1 MTSNKLL
8 SGFAILMTIQW
19 VSTLIVSNMGL
30 SFPAPLL
37 GMLMLTAMLL
47 TGVLKLEA
55 IEDISKLLIEKMAIM
70 FLPAGVSMIL
80 FLDILQAQIVPIG
93 LTLVITNLIIVL
105 VTTAS
110 VTFAAK
116 IMGKGGDQQ

>member
-19 VSTLIVSNMGL
+19 VSTLIVSNLGL

-116 IMGKGGDQQ
+116 IMDKGGDQQ

>member
-19 VSTLIVSNMGL
+19 VSTLIVSNLGL

-80 FLDILQAQIVPIG
+80 FLDILQAQIMPIG

-105 VTTAS
+105 VTTAA

>member
-19 VSTLIVSNMGL
+19 VSTLIVSNLGL

>member
-19 VSTLIVSNMGL
+19 VSTLIVSNLGL

-80 FLDILQAQIVPIG
+80 FLDILQAQIMPIG